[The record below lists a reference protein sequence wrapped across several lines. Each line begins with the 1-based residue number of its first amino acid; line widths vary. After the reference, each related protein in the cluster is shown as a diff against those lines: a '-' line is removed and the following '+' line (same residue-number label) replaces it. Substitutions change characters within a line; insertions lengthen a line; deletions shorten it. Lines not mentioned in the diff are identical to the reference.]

1 MPRNVI
7 GYGKRGKVGEQE
19 SGEPCDHARQHI
31 GRQLNPKY
39 RITKGVDPT
48 RVDMSGLQH
57 HAKRRRPKPIQ
68 EYGEGQQQCPGCPI
82 HFNATAEFE
91 ETKIARFVNI
101 QPIITTK
108 NSQADHQEIK
118 HLRKSQ
124 RDHDEAYARGSQTH
138 RTDKHGHHNAD
149 RYTNRKLNPAV
160 RDAVMTEYADGIA
173 AQANKHGVPET
184 YQTGKAK

>member
-1 MPRNVI
+1 
-7 GYGKRGKVGEQE
+7 
-19 SGEPCDHARQHI
+19 
-31 GRQLNPKY
+31 
-39 RITKGVDPT
+39 
-48 RVDMSGLQH
+48 
-57 HAKRRRPKPIQ
+57 RRSSD
-68 EYGEGQQQCPGCPI
+68 
-82 HFNATAEFE
+82 
-91 ETKIARFVNI
+91 
-101 QPIITTK
+101 IITTK

-124 RDHDEAYARGSQTH
+124 RDHDEAYARGSQAH

-184 YQTGKAK
+184 YQTGKAKHDIQCAGCQCINKHASEEGNVKRLIKRMSDKGQCSQQ